1 MKKIIYK
8 AKYLFL
14 SAIVLVGC
22 TDNFEEINT
31 DPNNP
36 TVVPTAYLITNAQRG
51 IVTQQYYFTTS
62 LYAQFWSDTQYTNTS
77 RYETAE
83 SSFNAYYSSPLKD
96 LQQVIDLNTNEDTKG
111 DASASGSNENQIA
124 VAKILQVLTFQY
136 ITDMWGEIPYSQ
148 ALAGV
153 ENFTPAYDTQDVI
166 YADFV
171 TSLTDAANMID
182 VNAAGIEGDIIY
194 GGDMAKWKMFAN
206 ALKMRV
212 GIRMTN
218 SDPTAAAAAI
228 STGNAG
234 AFAGPGDQA
243 LYYYLEDAAND
254 NPMWAH
260 FITRTDYAASNTL
273 VDFMNARTD
282 PRLPIYADPATG
294 TGVITGMPYGVSE
307 AIAGSITNA
316 SISFPGAATMEATT
330 PGLLMT
336 YSEQLFI
343 QAEAIQR
350 GFLPGGDAAAA
361 TAYEAAITA
370 NMLYWD
376 VDAADIAPYIA
387 QASVAYDAA
396 NFEQLIGEQKWL
408 SLYTNGTEAWA
419 EWRRLDWPA
428 LLPAPDAV
436 ENREIPRRRAYTQ
449 DEYDLNEIN
458 VTEAVARQ
466 GADDMA
472 TRMWWDK

>member
-8 AKYLFL
+8 AKYLLL

-22 TDNFEEINT
+22 TGNFEEINT

-36 TVVPTAYLITNAQRG
+36 TVVPTAYLMTNAQRG
-51 IVTQQYYFTTS
+51 IVGQQYYFTTS
-62 LYAQFWSDTQYTNTS
+62 LYAQHWSETQYTNTS
-77 RYETAE
+77 RYETEE
-83 SSFNAYYSSPLKD
+83 SSFNGYYSSPLKD
-96 LQQVIDLNTNEDTKG
+96 LQQIIDLNTNEDTKG

-136 ITDMWGEIPYSQ
+136 ITDMWGEIPYSE

-153 ENFTPAYDTQDVI
+153 ENFTPAYDTQDAI
-166 YADFV
+166 YGSFV
-171 TSLTDAANMID
+171 TALTDAANMID
-182 VNAAGIEGDIIY
+182 VNAAGMEGDIIY

-218 SDPTAAAAAI
+218 SNSTAAEQAVVSGA
-228 STGNAG
+228 AG
-234 AFAGPGDQA
+234 AFAAPGDQA
-243 LYYYLEDAAND
+243 LYYYLADAAND

-260 FITRTDYAASNTL
+260 FITRTDYGVSNIL

-282 PRLPIYADPATG
+282 PRLAIYADPATG

-316 SISFPGAATMEATT
+316 SISFPGAATMMATT

-343 QAEAIQR
+343 EAEAIQR
-350 GFLPGGDAAAA
+350 GWAVPGTAAGKYSDAIQANFDYWDAGDA
-361 TAYEAAITA
+361 TAY
-370 NMLYWD
+370 
-376 VDAADIAPYIA
+376 IA
-387 QASVAYDAA
+387 QPLVAYDAA

-436 ENREIPRRRAYTQ
+436 EDRAIPRRRAYTQ

-458 VTEAVARQ
+458 VRAAVTRQ
-466 GADDMA
+466 GDDDMA
-472 TRMWWDK
+472 TKMWWDK